1 MIISVFA
8 ERNLIQIIYDEYP
21 HIPSKNKKPD
31 RASVCNAVYHSD
43 WWPDFCLRDRHGRKR
58 KLTPTSYL
66 HMSIVRPSPQPYN
79 PIIFI
84 Y

>member
-43 WWPDFCLRDRHGRKR
+43 
-58 KLTPTSYL
+58 
-66 HMSIVRPSPQPYN
+66 
-79 PIIFI
+79 
-84 Y
+84 